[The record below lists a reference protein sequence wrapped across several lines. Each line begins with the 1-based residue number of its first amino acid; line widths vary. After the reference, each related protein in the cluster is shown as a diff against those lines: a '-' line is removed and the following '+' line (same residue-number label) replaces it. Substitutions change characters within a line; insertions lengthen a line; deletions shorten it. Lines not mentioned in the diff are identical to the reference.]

1 MKEKKPVSLNGE
13 LMFTNKYLFK
23 LLWPLF
29 VEQTLLFAVGLVDS
43 IMVASVG
50 EAAVSAVSLVDA
62 IMILL
67 ITIMTALATGGA
79 VVVGQ
84 FLGQRKID
92 EAKTAADQ
100 LVLFAVMLSVS
111 IIAIMYVLRK
121 PVIALIFGDIEAD
134 VEHYCNVYYLIVMA
148 SIPFIAVYNSGAALF
163 RSTGDS
169 RISMKVSII
178 MNLINVT
185 GNAIMIYGLGC
196 GVEGAAVPTLVSR
209 MFAAIYIYVLL
220 RNPKFKIHISKRFV
234 LRPRWRYIKN
244 ILRIGVPNSIENSMF
259 QLGKIILLSMIS
271 GFGTA
276 AIAANA
282 VGNAVSMVAC
292 IPGMAM
298 GLGIVA
304 VISQCV
310 GAGDYMQV
318 DYYAKK
324 LLKWNYTAMAIS
336 NITILV
342 CLPLIIKLYGLSDE
356 TASMASLII
365 TINCGCAIV
374 LWPISFSLPNVLRAS
389 SDVTYTMVVGVA
401 SMWIFRIGCAVLMG
415 KTLGMGLVG
424 VWIAMIIDWAV
435 RSICFVLRYRSGK
448 WKNTTIA

>member
-1 MKEKKPVSLNGE
+1 
-13 LMFTNKYLFK
+13 
-23 LLWPLF
+23 
-29 VEQTLLFAVGLVDS
+29 
-43 IMVASVG
+43 
-50 EAAVSAVSLVDA
+50 
-62 IMILL
+62 
-67 ITIMTALATGGA
+67 
-79 VVVGQ
+79 
-84 FLGQRKID
+84 
-92 EAKTAADQ
+92 
-100 LVLFAVMLSVS
+100 
-111 IIAIMYVLRK
+111 
-121 PVIALIFGDIEAD
+121 
-134 VEHYCNVYYLIVMA
+134 
-148 SIPFIAVYNSGAALF
+148 
-163 RSTGDS
+163 
-169 RISMKVSII
+169 
-178 MNLINVT
+178 
-185 GNAIMIYGLGC
+185 
-196 GVEGAAVPTLVSR
+196 
-209 MFAAIYIYVLL
+209 
-220 RNPKFKIHISKRFV
+220 
-234 LRPRWRYIKN
+234 
-244 ILRIGVPNSIENSMF
+244 
-259 QLGKIILLSMIS
+259 
-271 GFGTA
+271 
-276 AIAANA
+276 
-282 VGNAVSMVAC
+282 
-292 IPGMAM
+292 MAM

-435 RSICFVLRYRSGK
+435 RSICFILRYRSGK